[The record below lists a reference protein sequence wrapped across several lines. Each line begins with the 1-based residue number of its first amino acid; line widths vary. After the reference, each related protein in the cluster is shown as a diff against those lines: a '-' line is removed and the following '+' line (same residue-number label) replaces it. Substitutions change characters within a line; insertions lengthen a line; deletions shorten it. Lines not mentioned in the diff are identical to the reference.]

1 MWKALIIVVLVLFLV
16 PEGHSASV
24 LVAQNVILHNQYG
37 QLTTKPPNQQYGNF
51 TLYANGTMFFDYRTW
66 EGPVNIFSFTAQS
79 YGNGT
84 LQLRF
89 KGIQPTQVTQS
100 ATTSAYSVQNGWQQ
114 LTYTASQT
122 SPLIIVFGAGPSFP
136 GFGGLGLAFV
146 IGFILILLFI
156 IVSQVTRKA
165 KDENRDLRKFIDKGP
180 AGNQPSTNCFI

>member
-1 MWKALIIVVLVLFLV
+1 MWKALILLSLIFLLI

-24 LVAQNVILHNQYG
+24 LVTQNVVLHNQYG
-37 QLTTKPPNQQYGNF
+37 QLTTKPPNQQYGSF
-51 TLYANGTMFFDYRTW
+51 TLYANGTMFFDYRSW
-66 EGPVNIFSFTAQS
+66 EGPVGIFSFTAES

-100 ATTSAYSVQNGWQQ
+100 AATSTYSVPNTWQEI
-114 LTYTASQT
+114 TYTASQT
-122 SPLIIVFGAGPSFP
+122 SPLIIVFGVGPSFP

-165 KDENRDLRKFIDKGP
+165 KDEESEFRKFIDKGP
-180 AGNQPSTNCFI
+180 AGNQPSTNHLI

>member
-1 MWKALIIVVLVLFLV
+1 MWKALILLSLIFLLI

-24 LVAQNVILHNQYG
+24 LVTQNVVLHNQYG
-37 QLTTKPPNQQYGNF
+37 QLTTKPPNQQYGSF
-51 TLYANGTMFFDYRTW
+51 TLYANGTMFFDYRSW
-66 EGPVNIFSFTAQS
+66 EGPVGIFSFTAES

-100 ATTSAYSVQNGWQQ
+100 AATSTYSVPNTWQEI
-114 LTYTASQT
+114 TYTASQT
-122 SPLIIVFGAGPSFP
+122 SPLIIVFGVGPSFP

-165 KDENRDLRKFIDKGP
+165 KDEESEFRKFIDKGLY
-180 AGNQPSTNCFI
+180 NQPTRPVLTS

>member
-1 MWKALIIVVLVLFLV
+1 MWKQLASLLILLIIVFPAV
-16 PEGHSASV
+16 SAVSTV
-24 LVAQNVILHNQYG
+24 TVTNGVIINTQYG
-37 QLTTKPPNQQYGNF
+37 RLTVLNNQEYLNF
-51 TLYANGTMFFDYRTW
+51 TVYANATVYFVYAGI
-66 EGPVNIFSFTAQS
+66 EKGSFVFTSQS

-89 KGIQPTQVTQS
+89 KGLQPTQVTQS
-100 ATTSAYSVQNGWQQ
+100 AATSSYSIGSQWQQ

-122 SPLIIVFGAGPSFP
+122 SPLVLVFGVGPSFP

-165 KDENRDLRKFIDKGP
+165 KDEEREFRKFIDKGP
-180 AGNQPSTNCFI
+180 AGNQPSTNHLI

>member
-1 MWKALIIVVLVLFLV
+1 VWKALILLGLVLFLI
-16 PEGHSASV
+16 PEVHSASV
-24 LVAQNVILHNQYG
+24 LVSPQVILNNQYG
-37 QLTTKPPNQQYGNF
+37 RLTTKPPNQQYDNF
-51 TLYANGTMFFDYRTW
+51 TLYANGTMFFDYRSW
-66 EGPVNIFSFTAQS
+66 EGPVGIFSFTAQS

-89 KGIQPTQVTQS
+89 KGIQPTVVTQS
-100 ATTSAYSVQNGWQQ
+100 AATSAYSVSNAWQQ

-122 SPLIIVFGAGPSFP
+122 SPLIIVFGVGPSFP

-165 KDENRDLRKFIDKGP
+165 KDEEREFRKFIDKGP
-180 AGNQPSTNCFI
+180 AGNQPSTNHLI

>member
-1 MWKALIIVVLVLFLV
+1 MWKALILLSLAFLLI

-24 LVAQNVILHNQYG
+24 LVTQNVVLHNQYG
-37 QLTTKPPNQQYGNF
+37 QLTTKPPNQQYGSF
-51 TLYANGTMFFDYRTW
+51 TLYANGTMFFDYRSW
-66 EGPVNIFSFTAQS
+66 EGPVGIFSFTAES

-100 ATTSAYSVQNGWQQ
+100 AATSTYSVPNTWQEI
-114 LTYTASQT
+114 TYTASQT
-122 SPLIIVFGAGPSFP
+122 SPLIIVFGVGPSFP

-165 KDENRDLRKFIDKGP
+165 KDEESEFRKFIDKGP
-180 AGNQPSTNCFI
+180 AGNQPSTNHLI